1 MKLSTKLCAAGA
13 TLATTAA
20 LGLVP
25 AVSASAAPTAAPT
38 VAPAAATPRTSIAPA
53 TVTQDLGAL
62 GTFNGLF
69 TPTGF
74 SNQDGQL
81 AVTGVVTGTVT
92 SLTGAVTQLDPQTVT
107 TTVQNAAASGSCKI
121 LTLDLG
127 PLHLDLLGLVVDL
140 NAIHLNITA
149 QSGPGNLLGNLLC
162 AVAGL
167 LDGSGIN
174 GLATLLNRLL
184 GL

>member
-1 MKLSTKLCAAGA
+1 MKLTTKLCAAGA

-38 VAPAAATPRTSIAPA
+38 AAAAASTPQATASSTINQTIAG
-53 TVTQDLGAL
+53 V
-62 GTFNGLF
+62 GTFVGSF

-74 SNQDGQL
+74 TNQNGQL
-81 AVTGVVTGTVT
+81 AVTGLVTGTLT
-92 SLTGAVTQLDPQTVT
+92 TLTGQQVPVSQTVT
-107 TTVQNAAASGSCKI
+107 TTVQNATTAGSCDI
-121 LTLDLG
+121 LNLVLG
-127 PLHLDLLGLVVDL
+127 PLHLNVLGLNVDL
-140 NAIHLNITA
+140 NQVVLNITGQTGA
-149 QSGPGNLLGNLLC
+149 GNLLGNLLC

-167 LDGSGIN
+167 LDGTGIN
-174 GLATLLNRLL
+174 GLASLLNRLL